1 MQRLYCQ
8 SKVYDLDILFKQ
20 REGAIKYV
28 RKHDKPWRVS
38 LSADME
44 YGKTIARKS
53 GFKNIMEEIRENCWK
68 SRKDLFA
75 SAHIIMNVKSPNI
88 AIVRDYLVDEALDWG
103 KEFFSIEALVRK
115 PDGVNH
121 GQDKNSTIAA

>member
-1 MQRLYCQ
+1 MLIVMQKMQRLYCQ

-53 GFKNIMEEIRENCWK
+53 GFKNIMEEIREN
-68 SRKDLFA
+68 
-75 SAHIIMNVKSPNI
+75 
-88 AIVRDYLVDEALDWG
+88 Y
-103 KEFFSIEALVRK
+103 
-115 PDGVNH
+115 
-121 GQDKNSTIAA
+121 